1 MNVAKKILLL
11 AATALGFHLS
21 PRRAGQPLRLRAAA
35 TLDDVTASLAD
46 ATPETFA
53 VSLQNLTAVDAL
65 RAIDSA
71 HETRPELVETT
82 VPFENVLRVV
92 GEVDA
97 PAQAAAALV
106 GHTMARVKRSA
117 VSPDDRLLS
126 ALGPALLR
134 ARKNEEC
141 VGAMGAISA
150 RSAEDLRVGIVA
162 ASRLPEGGAQVR
174 EFVEEALK
182 TPGTLE
188 EMDENAIKFA
198 LKAVARAGDSRTAFS
213 IVDALPEGR
222 RTAPLYHGAIT
233 ACGKARPM
241 KGRTAM
247 VLWRRMKAEGLDV
260 PRSTYNALLHAA
272 QGAELENATTALLAE
287 MASRNVSLNV
297 VSYNVA
303 LNSLAGQGRFGEV
316 LNLLEAM
323 ETSGIVP
330 TEVTFGTAING
341 AAKANNSA
349 AAVALLQAQQKLG
362 VPLGDP
368 AFASA
373 LEACVRDPAG
383 QEAAKRA
390 VTVVDAMAEDGVTLA
405 RRERIEAL
413 ARKAVRRGQVD
424 RERLKKDEEILGM

>member
-1 MNVAKKILLL
+1 MV
-11 AATALGFHLS
+11 
-21 PRRAGQPLRLRAAA
+21 
-35 TLDDVTASLAD
+35 AD
-46 ATPETFA
+46 A
-53 VSLQNLTAVDAL
+53 
-65 RAIDSA
+65 
-71 HETRPELVETT
+71 
-82 VPFENVLRVV
+82 
-92 GEVDA
+92 DA
-97 PAQAAAALV
+97 PAQASAALV
-106 GHTMARVKRSA
+106 GHTMQRVKRSE
-117 VSPDDRLLS
+117 VSPDDNLLS
-126 ALGPALLR
+126 ALGPALLKS
-134 ARKNEEC
+134 RKNTEC
-141 VGAMGAISA
+141 VGAVGAISKRGA
-150 RSAEDLRVGIVA
+150 DDLRVGIVA

-198 LKAVARAGDSRTAFS
+198 LKAVARIGDSRTAFS
-213 IVDALPEGR
+213 IVDSLPEER
-222 RTAPLYHGAIT
+222 RTAPLYHGAIV
-233 ACGKARPM
+233 ACGRARPL

-247 VLWRRMKAEGLDV
+247 VLWRRMKAEGLAV

-272 QGAELENATTALLAE
+272 QGAELENATTALLTE

-349 AAVALLQAQQKLG
+349 AAVALLQSQQKLG

-383 QEAAKRA
+383 AKAAERA
-390 VTVVDAMAEDGVTLA
+390 AVIIDAMADDPTLTLA
-405 RRERIEAL
+405 RRERIEKL
-413 ARKAVRRGQVD
+413 ARAAVGRGAVD
-424 RERLKKDEEILGM
+424 RERLKRDEEILGMVVTSRQAAV